1 MLLTAAAVATLAV
14 TACVD
19 RGPGPQRKV
28 IDPAYIAENL
38 LSAPPTV
45 LTNTVN
51 ADLGGKVTYLG
62 NVVDKTS
69 LGPGDKVEIKHYWK
83 VVAEPGAQWRVFSHV
98 RGTGNSADFMN
109 VDETDMRLGHG
120 PATWKPGEIIQD
132 TQSITLKPDWQSKT
146 ATVIVGMFPKGKH
159 GIDDRMPVVS
169 GPSMENAVI
178 AVVFPIDLTKAPP
191 PAGTV
196 VVKHAPAAITID
208 GVADDPGWVGAMPSA
223 EFPTGESSGDPPG
236 KTIGRMTWDEQNL
249 YVFVQADDP
258 IVGSTY
264 TKDDDSIWKD
274 DVIELFIDADGNGR
288 GYIELQVNP
297 NNAIFDKWYPAG
309 RVKDE
314 PPEWLAWSS
323 GMQAK
328 VRVRGTVN
336 NNGDTDGGW
345 DAEFAIPWA
354 AVKGNDPAMK
364 VQLPPAPG
372 TKMRMN
378 VVRVDYKDGKAT
390 IASWNRITYSD
401 FHALDRMLNV
411 VFADATGKTAP
422 EPAGSGSAAGSA
434 TPGSGSAAPGSGSA
448 APKAGSGSA
457 APKAGSGSAAPKAP
471 RAPKAG
477 GGSGSAAPA
486 PAPALTPKR
495 PDPRPRGPGAA
506 GSGAG
511 SGS

>member
-1 MLLTAAAVATLAV
+1 
-14 TACVD
+14 
-19 RGPGPQRKV
+19 
-28 IDPAYIAENL
+28 
-38 LSAPPTV
+38 
-45 LTNTVN
+45 
-51 ADLGGKVTYLG
+51 
-62 NVVDKTS
+62 
-69 LGPGDKVEIKHYWK
+69 
-83 VVAEPGAQWRVFSHV
+83 
-98 RGTGNSADFMN
+98 
-109 VDETDMRLGHG
+109 
-120 PATWKPGEIIQD
+120 
-132 TQSITLKPDWQSKT
+132 
-146 ATVIVGMFPKGKH
+146 
-159 GIDDRMPVVS
+159 
-169 GPSMENAVI
+169 MESAVI
-178 AVVFPIDLTKAPP
+178 AVVFPVDLSKAPP

-196 VVKHAPAAITID
+196 VIKHAPAAINID

-264 TKDDDSIWKD
+264 TKDDDAIWKD
-274 DVIELFIDADGNGR
+274 DVIEIFIDADSNGR

-328 VRVRGTVN
+328 VRVRGTAN

-345 DAEFAIPWA
+345 DAEFAIPWS
-354 AVKGNDPAMK
+354 AVKGNDPAMR
-364 VQLPPAPG
+364 VQLPPVPG

-378 VVRVDYKDGKAT
+378 VVRVDYKDGKAA

-401 FHALDRMLNV
+401 FHALDRMLNI
-411 VFADATGKTAP
+411 VFADASGKTTADP
-422 EPAGSGSAAGSA
+422 GGGSGSAAGSGSSGSA
-434 TPGSGSAAPGSGSA
+434 AVGSGSALVGSGSGA
-448 APKAGSGSA
+448 APKAGSGST
-457 APKAGSGSAAPKAP
+457 APAKKPGAGSGSGSAATPT
-471 RAPKAG
+471 
-477 GGSGSAAPA
+477 
-486 PAPALTPKR
+486 LTPRR
-495 PDPRPRGPGAA
+495 PDPRPRGPGTA